1 MRKWVSDIPAAA
13 SKKRRNQ
20 AMDEEI
26 KRRVLRKLPYGMY
39 IMTATA
45 AGKMAASTLTWLS
58 QCSFRPPLVMLGIQ
72 KESQM
77 HAMVEAAGSLAVSV
91 LADGQ
96 EKIAETF
103 FRPVPVEGD
112 RLGGFRFRPGPATG
126 APVLLDLPAWFEA
139 RVTDSVH
146 RGDHSVF
153 VAEVVDAGLH
163 DADAAALLL
172 SRTRWNYG
180 G

>member
-1 MRKWVSDIPAAA
+1 
-13 SKKRRNQ
+13 
-20 AMDEEI
+20 MDEEI

-39 IMTATA
+39 IMTAS
-45 AGKMAASTLTWLS
+45 AGGQVAASTLTWLS
-58 QCSFRPPLVMLGIQ
+58 QCSFRPPLVMVGIQ
-72 KESQM
+72 KGSQM
-77 HAMVEAAGSLAVSV
+77 HATVEAAGSLAVNI

-103 FRPVPVEGD
+103 FRPASVEGD
-112 RLGGFRFRPGPATG
+112 RLGGFGFRPGPATG
-126 APVLLDLPAWFEA
+126 APLLLDLPAWFEA

-153 VAEVVDAGLH
+153 VAEVVEAGLH
-163 DADAAALLL
+163 DADAATLLL

>member
-1 MRKWVSDIPAAA
+1 
-13 SKKRRNQ
+13 
-20 AMDEEI
+20 MDEEI

-39 IMTATA
+39 IMTAAA
-45 AGKMAASTLTWLS
+45 AGKVAASTLTWLS
-58 QCSFRPPLVMLGIQ
+58 QCSFRPPLVMVGVQ
-72 KESQM
+72 KGSQM
-77 HAMVEAAGSLAVSV
+77 HAMVEAAGSLAVGV

-112 RLGGFRFRPGPATG
+112 RLGGFRFRPGTVTG
-126 APVLLDLPAWFEA
+126 APLLLDLPAWFEA